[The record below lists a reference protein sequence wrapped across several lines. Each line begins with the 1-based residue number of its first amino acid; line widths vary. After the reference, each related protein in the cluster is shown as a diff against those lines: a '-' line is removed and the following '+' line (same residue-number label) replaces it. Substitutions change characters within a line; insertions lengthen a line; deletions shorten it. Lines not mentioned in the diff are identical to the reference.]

1 MWGLM
6 FTTADC
12 TFARIRGKED
22 PWNSIMSGF
31 TTGFILALPSNYQE
45 VSSHSMVY
53 YVFQRF
59 FSVPK
64 IQVKFTFSCLLPLP
78 TKKESRI
85 PPFLLHIFLIVD
97 GYWAATGSG
106 VVGKHCGFIFSHQT
120 FPEFY
125 NCAAIIL
132 AVYFIFHPPI
142 FKLLNCLNYLS
153 CICNEKGHIYII
165 YQNLKIVSMTT
176 IHMHIHISNYIMDE
190 SFNTAF

>member
-12 TFARIRGKED
+12 TFAHIRGKED

-31 TTGFILALPSNYQE
+31 TTGFILALPSNYI
-45 VSSHSMVY
+45 VLGSFFS
-53 YVFQRF
+53 FNGLLCFLNF

-106 VVGKHCGFIFSHQT
+106 VVGKHCGFIFSHRT
-120 FPEFY
+120 FPKFY

-132 AVYFIFHPPI
+132 AVYFIPQY
-142 FKLLNCLNYLS
+142 LNSL
-153 CICNEKGHIYII
+153 I
-165 YQNLKIVSMTT
+165 
-176 IHMHIHISNYIMDE
+176 
-190 SFNTAF
+190 A

>member
-1 MWGLM
+1 M
-6 FTTADC
+6 F
-12 TFARIRGKED
+12 FKG
-22 PWNSIMSGF
+22 
-31 TTGFILALPSNYQE
+31 
-45 VSSHSMVY
+45 
-53 YVFQRF
+53 

-64 IQVKFTFSCLLPLP
+64 IQVKFTFSCLFPLP

-125 NCAAIIL
+125 NCDAIIQ

-142 FKLLNCLNYLS
+142 FKLFNCLIYLS

-165 YQNLKIVSMTT
+165 Y
-176 IHMHIHISNYIMDE
+176 
-190 SFNTAF
+190 

>member
-31 TTGFILALPSNYQE
+31 TTGFILALPSNYQQ

-106 VVGKHCGFIFSHQT
+106 VVGKHCGFLFFLIKL
-120 FPEFY
+120 FPNFTIVMLSFQQSISFF
-125 NCAAIIL
+125 NPQ
-132 AVYFIFHPPI
+132 YFNSLI
-142 FKLLNCLNYLS
+142 
-153 CICNEKGHIYII
+153 
-165 YQNLKIVSMTT
+165 
-176 IHMHIHISNYIMDE
+176 
-190 SFNTAF
+190 A